1 MHPEFGLVK
10 LNEEID
16 WISIIQNPEISEDKV
31 RKPSKG
37 VQFLRKSKVLPLKW
51 TMKKFWNLEK
61 PQTEEEWMK
70 NLPFDMKKV
79 MTGNKRKS
87 KNI

>member
-37 VQFLRKSKVLPLKW
+37 VQIPQKIESFTVEMDDEKVLESRK
-51 TMKKFWNLEK
+51 TANRRRMDEK
-61 PQTEEEWMK
+61 SS
-70 NLPFDMKKV
+70 L
-79 MTGNKRKS
+79 
-87 KNI
+87 

>member
-31 RKPSKG
+31 RENPRKAFK
-37 VQFLRKSKVLPLKW
+37 FLRKSKVLPLKW
-51 TMKKFWNLEK
+51 TMKKFWNPRKTANRRRMDEK
-61 PQTEEEWMK
+61 SS
-70 NLPFDMKKV
+70 L
-79 MTGNKRKS
+79 
-87 KNI
+87 